1 MLPLANLIHPGM
13 KGAFYGRHSTDKQS
27 MKTQQAMAHDFAN
40 KYGCT
45 VVCEYLDAAVSA
57 RKKRLGDRPGISQ
70 LLKDAIDGKFDFVL
84 MNYHDR
90 MARNPMEH
98 QKIRMTLTG
107 CNIPVVIVSS
117 ESLYDSGDFIVDLIK
132 DGTSKLEVDNTR
144 IRTRDTARSI
154 LKQGKWTGGKAPFG
168 YRYDKTTKT
177 FSWCEP
183 ELAIVRRVYELYRNR
198 EGFQSIAS
206 IVSREFSKPMNK
218 TAVRW
223 IITSP
228 FYAGYLTHQR
238 KSERSRNSITSMD
251 NWLMASSELIEP
263 IMSLEEW
270 KETWTIYEQRKTGEL
285 TPKMYKTSFYLSNL
299 LSCSVCSQLLTCKD
313 QSTFDKKRRKLYG
326 KKWYCC
332 PTCKYKIESVKVHAI
347 IDAVLNDLKSQNLE
361 MISSL
366 VYAQMLEE
374 CELVAQRMN
383 KAKSE
388 LKALN
393 DQLLLA
399 DEHSKRLASLVKDLE
414 TKDDSSKM
422 VRILTLQKQHLTS
435 RIKTLQ
441 SDIDR
446 LDKSV
451 QYLEKVEG
459 NPDEITRN
467 IKTISVMSSRDSYHD
482 IRKMI
487 TYLVQHAIIT
497 PVSIDTKNIVS
508 SGDIAIQTR
517 NSLVRTTIR

>member
-1 MLPLANLIHPGM
+1 MLPLANLIRPGM

-27 MKTQQAMAHDFAN
+27 METQLSMAYDFAM

-45 VVCEYLDAAVSA
+45 VTCEYLDAAVSA
-57 RKKRLGDRPGISQ
+57 RKRQLVDRPGISQ

-98 QKIRMTLTG
+98 QKIRMTLTD
-107 CNIPVVIVSS
+107 CNIPVIVVSS

-168 YRYDKTTKT
+168 YRYDKTTKM
-177 FSWCEP
+177 FSQNEA
-183 ELAIVRRVYELYRNR
+183 ELAIVHRVYELYRNQ

-206 IVSREFSKPMNK
+206 IVTREFGKPMNK

-223 IITSP
+223 IITNP
-228 FYAGYLTHQR
+228 FYAGFLTHQR

-251 NWLMASSELIEP
+251 HWLMASSELIEP

-285 TPKMYKTSFYLSNL
+285 TPKMYKTSFYLSNM

-313 QSTFDKKRRKLYG
+313 QSTFDKKRGKVYG

-332 PTCKYKIESVKVHAI
+332 PTCKYKIESVKVHAV
-347 IDAVLNDLKSQNLE
+347 IDAVLNDLKSQNQE
-361 MISSL
+361 AVSSQ
-366 VYAQMLEE
+366 VFTQMLKERE
-374 CELVAQRMN
+374 IVDKQMN
-383 KAKSE
+383 KTKEE
-388 LKALN
+388 LNTATS
-393 DQLLLA
+393 QLQLA
-399 DEHSKRLASLVKDLE
+399 DEHSKRLASLIKDFE
-414 TKDDSSKM
+414 TDDDNSKM
-422 VRILTLQKQHLTS
+422 VQILALQKEHLNSRILA
-435 RIKTLQ
+435 LQ
-441 SDIDR
+441 SDLKR
-446 LDKSV
+446 LENSA
-451 QYLEKVEG
+451 QYLEKIEG
-459 NPDEITRN
+459 NHDEITRN
-467 IKTISVMSSRDSYHD
+467 IKTISIMTSHNNDHD
-482 IRKMI
+482 IRKMV
-487 TYLVQHAIIT
+487 TFLVKQAILT
-497 PVSIDTKNIVS
+497 PKTFDTRNIVTF
-508 SGDIAIQTR
+508 GDIAIQTR
-517 NSLVRTTIR
+517 SSLVKTTIG